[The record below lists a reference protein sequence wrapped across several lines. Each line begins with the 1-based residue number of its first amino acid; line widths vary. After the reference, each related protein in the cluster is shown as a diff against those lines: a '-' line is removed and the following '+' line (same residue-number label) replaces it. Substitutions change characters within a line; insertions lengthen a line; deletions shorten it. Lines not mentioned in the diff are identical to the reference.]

1 MAKISVVVPVYNA
14 ESVLRKCVESLVYG
28 DERDIEVILCE
39 DHGKDNSWAL
49 CQALSQEFPNV
60 IALRNDQNRG
70 VSHTRN
76 QCLEAATGEYI
87 LFVDSDDWV
96 SGSYARELIATAQ
109 QHPQALTLCGFCF
122 HDNIG
127 GYQQDYLWNQD
138 GNGVQLVASEQ
149 FFSLVDK
156 VLLQC
161 LWNKVFV
168 RSIIEKHQ
176 IRFDVTQSMGED
188 FQFVLDYME
197 AAGIKQC
204 AVLNKP
210 LYHYIRWNNTSLMS
224 KFGLTQSKQEYARAE
239 QLYRIVGESAA
250 PLRDQMIL
258 KSKKNYVYHI
268 VRNNNLSKSEKLD
281 AIEAVIGDGE
291 SGKHYKMQRKLHRKE
306 SVVEIAAKAKGI
318 LPRLKGRIERKTM
331 QKKLIGLRAELQVPD
346 VTLISQ
352 NCIAGVLYHDMGMQF
367 LSPTV
372 NTFIKEPDFVK
383 FVLNLRHYLSY
394 DLQMRWGEEYPI
406 GRLDDIEIHFM
417 HYGTCEDAR
426 ESWER
431 RKARINYDKIFVLS
445 TDRDGFDDTVYQ
457 LWKTIPYPKVL
468 FTAHREF
475 TEDAIFYPEF
485 ETDGQVGDLIS
496 RRDFYRDGILI
507 GKLNSL

>member
-28 DERDIEVILCE
+28 DERDLEVILCE

-49 CQALSQEFPNV
+49 CQALCQEFPNV

-87 LFVDSDDWV
+87 LFTDSDDWV
-96 SGSYARELIATAQ
+96 SGSYARKLIATAEQ
-109 QHPQALTLCGFCF
+109 YPQALALCGFCF
-122 HDNIG
+122 HDDVG
-127 GYQQDYLWNQD
+127 GYKRDYLWDQADD
-138 GNGVQLVASEQ
+138 GIRLVENDQL
-149 FFSLVDK
+149 FRLVDK

-161 LWNKVFV
+161 LWNKVFL

-224 KFGLTQSKQEYARAE
+224 KFGLVQSKQEYARAE

-258 KSKKNYVYHI
+258 NSKKNYVYHI
-268 VRNNNLSKSEKLD
+268 ARNKSLSKEEKLKAID
-281 AIEAVIGDGE
+281 AVMGDGT
-291 SGKHYKMQRKLHRKE
+291 GKHHYKAQERLRRKE
-306 SVVEIAAKAKGI
+306 TVLELAGKAKMI
-318 LPRLKGRIERKTM
+318 LPRLKGRIERKSM
-331 QKKLIGLRAELQVPD
+331 QKRLTAIHKDLQVQD
-346 VTLISQ
+346 ITLVSQ
-352 NCIAGVLYHDMGMQF
+352 NCIAGVLYHDAGCPF

-383 FVLNLRHYLSY
+383 FVLNLRHYLECE
-394 DLQMRWGEEYPI
+394 LELRWGEEYPI
-406 GRLDDIEIHFM
+406 GRLDDIEIQFM
-417 HYGTCEDAR
+417 HYGTCEDAK

-431 RKARINYDKIFVLS
+431 RKARINYDKIVVLA
-445 TDRDGFDDTVYQ
+445 TDRDGFDDAVYQ

-496 RRDFYRDGILI
+496 KRDFYRDGILI

>member
-14 ESVLRKCVESLVYG
+14 ESVLRKSVESLVYG
-28 DERDIEVILCE
+28 DERDLEVILCE
-39 DHGKDNSWAL
+39 DHGKDNSWTL

-60 IALRNDQNRG
+60 IALRNDRNRG

-76 QCLEAATGEYI
+76 QCLQAATGEYI

-96 SGSYARELIATAQ
+96 SGSYARSLIATAQ
-109 QHPQALTLCGFCF
+109 QYPQALALCGFCF
-122 HDNIG
+122 HDDVG
-127 GYQQDYLWNQD
+127 GYKRDYLWSRD
-138 GNGVQLVASEQ
+138 DSDVLLVGSEK
-149 FFSLVDK
+149 FFDLVDK

-168 RSIIEKHQ
+168 RSIIEKHR

-224 KFGLTQSKQEYARAE
+224 KFGLTQSKQEFARAE
-239 QLYRIVGESAA
+239 QLYRIVGEKAT

-258 KSKKNYVYHI
+258 NTKNNYVYHI
-268 VRNNNLSKSEKLD
+268 VRNRGLTKEEKLS
-281 AIEAVIGDGE
+281 AVEAVMGDGA
-291 SGKHYKMQRKLHRKE
+291 GRKHYKAQRKLRRKE
-306 SVVEIAAKAKGI
+306 SMVGLAAKAKGI
-318 LPRLKGRIERKTM
+318 LPRLKGRRSRKVM
-331 QKKLIGLRAELQVPD
+331 QKKLAELKTKLQVQD

-352 NCIAGVLYHDMGMQF
+352 NCIAGVLYHDAGCSF

-383 FVLNLRHYLSY
+383 FVLNLRHYLECE
-394 DLQMRWGEEYPI
+394 LELRWGEEYPI
-406 GRLDDIEIHFM
+406 GRLDDIEIQFM
-417 HYGTCEDAR
+417 HYGTCEEAR
-426 ESWER
+426 LSWER

-445 TDRDGFDDTVYQ
+445 TDRDGFDHGVYQ
-457 LWKTIPYPKVL
+457 LWKTIPYPKVV

-496 RRDFYRDGILI
+496 KRDFYRDGILI